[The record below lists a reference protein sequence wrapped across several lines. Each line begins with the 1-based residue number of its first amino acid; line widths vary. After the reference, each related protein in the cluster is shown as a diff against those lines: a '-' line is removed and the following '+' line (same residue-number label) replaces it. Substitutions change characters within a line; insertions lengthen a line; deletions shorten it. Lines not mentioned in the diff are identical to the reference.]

1 MPARAASEHPSD
13 GGPLGAAVSNVIVRL
28 LAEYTG
34 RGPTKARTTI
44 RGNVVLVVL
53 QDTLTKGERALVAK
67 DRAPKV
73 LELRSEFQAAM
84 REEAVEAVEQLVD
97 RKVIA
102 FMSANH
108 IDPDLAA
115 EVFVLEGEPVFDT
128 PEISAAPEV

>member
-1 MPARAASEHPSD
+1 MPARAAAEHPSD

-44 RGNVVLVVL
+44 RGNVVVVLL

-67 DRAPKV
+67 DRAEKV
-73 LELRSEFQAAM
+73 IELRSEFQAAM
-84 REEAVEAVEQLVD
+84 REEAIAAIEHLLE
-97 RKVIA
+97 RKVTA

-115 EVFVLEGEPVFDT
+115 EVFVLEGEPVFDA
-128 PEISAAPEV
+128 PEITAAPEV